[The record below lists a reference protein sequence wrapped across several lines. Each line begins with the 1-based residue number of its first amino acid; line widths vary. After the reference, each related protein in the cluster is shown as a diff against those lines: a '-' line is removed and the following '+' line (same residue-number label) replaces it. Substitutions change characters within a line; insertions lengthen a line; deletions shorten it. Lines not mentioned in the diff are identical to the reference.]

1 MSVQNKKASV
11 EPDVRVIVDEVIV
24 NTVYDIFKQVMEL
37 NPVQDLFNDLSDQ
50 LSRELAAQSF
60 MEYNLE
66 LTADQGSALSRCVS
80 AKGNATVRTYLANV
94 EKDKRTQQ
102 IYDIVKEK
110 TKSIADA
117 VLSSIGQ
124 EINRGAIIN
133 AIAVQ
138 ANAKS
143 DDYDEILLR
152 KTKASGDITIPTNCI
167 LISTNCVSVIKSS
180 CDQQTTEAKRNETES
195 AVFAAVAATR
205 DEKTFHDEETG
216 ETLET
221 RNIPDMETGANDDLK
236 TIENFEDI
244 YGGVVF

>member
-1 MSVQNKKASV
+1 MNVQNRKPSV
-11 EPDVRVIVDEVIV
+11 EPDVQVIVDEVIV

-37 NPVQDLFNDLSDQ
+37 NPVQDLFNDLADQ
-50 LSRELAAQSF
+50 LTKELAAQSF

-66 LTADQGSALSRCVS
+66 LTEYQSKALSRCVS
-80 AKGNATVRTYLANV
+80 AKGHATVRTYLAKV
-94 EKDKRTQQ
+94 ENDKRTQN

-133 AIAVQ
+133 AVAVQ

-143 DDYDEILLR
+143 EKVDEILLQ
-152 KTKASGDITIPTNCI
+152 KTKSSGDITIPTNCI

-180 CDQQTTEAKRNETES
+180 CERQTTEQKRNGEDSE
-195 AVFAAVAATR
+195 R
-205 DEKTFHDEETG
+205 EDEDGEE
-216 ETLET
+216 
-221 RNIPDMETGANDDLK
+221 
-236 TIENFEDI
+236 
-244 YGGVVF
+244 